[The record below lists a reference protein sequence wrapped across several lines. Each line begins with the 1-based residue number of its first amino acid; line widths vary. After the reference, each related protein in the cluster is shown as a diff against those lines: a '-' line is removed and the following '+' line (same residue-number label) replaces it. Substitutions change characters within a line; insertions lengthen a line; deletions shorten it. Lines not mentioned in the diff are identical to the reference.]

1 VDRVEF
7 YSSPGV
13 PIVADLYLPDGPAP
27 DGGWPGV
34 VACLGWGSVKELMQQ
49 WGEALAGRGYAVLVP
64 DYRGFGA
71 SGGTRG
77 QCFPDEH
84 VEDVRAAMTYAD
96 TRSDVDSGRLSLLG
110 VSYGG
115 AVAVATAGVDR
126 RVQAVIS
133 VVGYGSGARH
143 LRAIRSSEQWEGF
156 VERLRRDRESRVLTG
171 VSEEIDP
178 DEILLRDEE
187 ARAWRAEMETAYPHM
202 AFRTTL
208 ESAEKII
215 EFEPERRLPYRDG
228 TALLLIHAGDD
239 AMVPVAESEG
249 MHALASEPKKLVI
262 IPGIEHHDVHRGD
275 AFDRVIDLSDDWLR
289 AHAAADDD

>member
-1 VDRVEF
+1 MDGVEF

-13 PIVADLYLPDGPAP
+13 PIGADLYLPAGRAP
-27 DGGWPGV
+27 DAGWPGV
-34 VACLGWGSVKELMQQ
+34 VVCLGWGSVKELMQQ
-49 WGEALAGRGYAVLVP
+49 WGEALADRGYAVLVP

-77 QCFPDEH
+77 QCFPEEH
-84 VEDVRAAMTYAD
+84 VEDVRAAVTYAGARPD
-96 TRSDVDSGRLSLLG
+96 IDAGRISLLG

-115 AVAVATAGVDR
+115 AIAVAAAGVDR
-126 RVQAVIS
+126 RARTVIS

-143 LRAIRSSEQWEGF
+143 LRAIRSTTQWEGF
-156 VERLRRDRESRVLTG
+156 LERLRRDRESRVLTG

-187 ARAWRAEMETAYPHM
+187 ARAWRVEMEATYPHM

-215 EFEPERRLPYRDG
+215 EFEPERRLPFDET
-228 TALLLIHAGDD
+228 TALLLIHAGED
-239 AMVPVAESEG
+239 AMVPVSESER
-249 MHALASEPKKLVI
+249 MHAAASDPKKLVI
-262 IPGIEHHDVHRGD
+262 IPGIEHHDVHHGD
-275 AFDRVIDLSDDWLR
+275 AFARVIAASEDWLR
-289 AHAAADDD
+289 AYAAGDDA